1 MSKKKAEENMMQ
13 AALQREMAR
22 EQAQRNLNS
31 PLLDAARRR
40 EDEQDSGGEE

>member
-1 MSKKKAEENMMQ
+1 MKKAEENMMQ

-31 PLLDAARRR
+31 RLLHSARRR
-40 EDEQDSGGEE
+40 EDGQYTGLVE